1 MKKQQKEEIHTKI
14 LEEIRKTKNSI
25 EEYKELTKPISPEN
39 SIGRVSRMDA
49 INNKS
54 VNEAAMR
61 LAEQKLSMLTI
72 ALSRIKDN
80 NFGICAKC
88 QNEIPIG
95 RILIRPQSRFCIHCA
110 S

>member
-39 SIGRVSRMDA
+39 AIMDA

-54 VNEAAMR
+54 VKEAAMR

-72 ALSRIKDN
+72 ALSRIEDN

-95 RILIRPQSRFCIHCA
+95 RILIRPQSRFCVHCA